1 MSIGR
6 RSVAALSVGAL
17 AATGIL
23 GVVAGAGASE
33 AKTVDATTPT
43 SAQFSFSLTI
53 SGTSVAPETITGTG
67 QADFTHGRVAA
78 DVTLPSGAEKGA
90 TGPTSGQV
98 VVAGSTLYASVPGLT
113 NLIGGMPWVSLS
125 GPAADAAGVSSG
137 ESQVAA
143 ALANPSALVAKARS
157 LGAAVSSLGTR
168 TEHGQRQTGS
178 AIDVNVAKVLANL
191 PGLSAAQRHAVGAAT
206 VTVDVWTDPTGRLA
220 ELSVATQGSSASGAV
235 SLRVDVGNYDAPVSI
250 TVPSPSATHA
260 LSSAA
265 ISQLVPVIESAL
277 GIDPTTSGLFSHLS
291 TALSSPPHHPR
302 ADPQPPDLIGGD
314 GRAGARRRRPRCPPD
329 TLAIRRAGDPTH
341 RPWTTGRQDDQRQSA
356 RTSVEPTSSVGGR
369 DDPRLST
376 AASDSASGDAGR

>member
-6 RSVAALSVGAL
+6 RSVAALSVAAL

-23 GVVAGAGASE
+23 GVVAGAGAVE
-33 AKTVDATTPT
+33 AKTVDATAPT

-53 SGTSVAPETITGTG
+53 SEPSVAPETITGTG
-67 QADFTHGRVAA
+67 QADLTHGRVAA
-78 DVTLPSGAEKGA
+78 NVTLPSGVEAGA

-98 VVAGSTLYASVPGLT
+98 VVAGSTLYVSVPGLT
-113 NLIGGMPWVSLS
+113 SLIGGTPWVSLS
-125 GPAADAAGVSSG
+125 GPAAAAAGVSSG

-157 LGAAVSSLGTR
+157 LGAAVSPLGTR

-178 AIDVNVAKVLANL
+178 QIEIDVAKALADL
-191 PGLSAAQRHAVGAAT
+191 PGLSAAQRNAVGATT
-206 VTVDVWTDPTGRLA
+206 VTADVWSDSTGRLA
-220 ELSVATQGSSASGAV
+220 ELSVAARGSSATGAV

-265 ISQLVPVIESAL
+265 IAQLIPVIESAL

-291 TALSSPPHHPR
+291 TALSSAPHHPR
-302 ADPQPPDLIGGD
+302 A
-314 GRAGARRRRPRCPPD
+314 
-329 TLAIRRAGDPTH
+329 H
-341 RPWTTGRQDDQRQSA
+341 RSHLT
-356 RTSVEPTSSVGGR
+356 
-369 DDPRLST
+369 
-376 AASDSASGDAGR
+376 